1 MKNQVL
7 RKAEKFTI
15 FTILISYFHELWKL
29 KSLPPP
35 PSLSSLREN
44 VTLSKSALSFW
55 NKWYHKQEHYVIMI
69 KKESFIDICHISQN
83 VEK

>member
-1 MKNQVL
+1 MKI
-7 RKAEKFTI
+7 K
-15 FTILISYFHELWKL
+15 KL
-29 KSLPPP
+29 TPPP

-55 NKWYHKQEHYVIMI
+55 NKWYHKQEHYVIM
-69 KKESFIDICHISQN
+69 DICHISQN

>member
-7 RKAEKFTI
+7 RKAEK

-29 KSLPPP
+29 KSLPPVP
-35 PSLSSLREN
+35 LITAGERN
-44 VTLSKSALSFW
+44 SF
-55 NKWYHKQEHYVIMI
+55 KICTQFLKQMVSQTKHYVIM
-69 KKESFIDICHISQN
+69 DICHISQN

>member
-7 RKAEKFTI
+7 RKAEKIHNLNLVFSRVMKI
-15 FTILISYFHELWKL
+15 KKL
-29 KSLPPP
+29 TP

-44 VTLSKSALSFW
+44 ATLSKSALSFW
-55 NKWYHKQEHYVIMI
+55 NKWYHKQEHYVIM
-69 KKESFIDICHISQN
+69 DICHISQN

>member
-7 RKAEKFTI
+7 RKAEK

-29 KSLPPP
+29 KSLPP
-35 PSLSSLREN
+35 SLSSLQEN
-44 VTLSKSALSFW
+44 ATLSKSALSFW
-55 NKWYHKQEHYVIMI
+55 NKWYHKQEHYVIM
-69 KKESFIDICHISQN
+69 DICHISQN